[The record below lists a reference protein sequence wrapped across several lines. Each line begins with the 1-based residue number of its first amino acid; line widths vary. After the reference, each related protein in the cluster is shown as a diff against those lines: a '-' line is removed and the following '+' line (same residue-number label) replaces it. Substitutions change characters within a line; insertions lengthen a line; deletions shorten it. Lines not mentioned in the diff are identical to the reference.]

1 MSLSSSTDSESEKKT
16 IVLMSNDGV
25 IFTVEESAAAKS
37 QTINQM
43 IEDGCSDG
51 TIPIPNVDSKTLE
64 MVIEHC
70 TRHAKAERMAE
81 AEAKA
86 AAEEY
91 DAELMKVDAK
101 KTLFHLM
108 MAANYLN
115 VHSLLQ
121 LTALA
126 AGNAI
131 KGKTPD
137 QIRDTFGIINDLTPE
152 EEDQIR
158 KDNTWSYE

>member
-1 MSLSSSTDSESEKKT
+1 M

-25 IFTVEESAAAKS
+25 TFTVEESVAARS

-51 TIPIPNVDSKTLE
+51 NIPLPNVDSKTLE
-64 MVIEHC
+64 MVIEYC
-70 TRHAKAERMAE
+70 TRHDKAERMVE

-91 DAELMKVDAK
+91 DAELMKVDVK
-101 KTLFHLM
+101 TTLFNLL

-115 VHSLLQ
+115 VDSLLK
-121 LTALA
+121 LAALA

-131 KGKTPD
+131 QGKSPE

>member
-1 MSLSSSTDSESEKKT
+1 MV
-16 IVLMSNDGV
+16 VLMSNDGV
-25 IFTVEESAAAKS
+25 IFTVEESAAARS

-51 TIPIPNVDSKTLE
+51 NIPLPNVDSKTLE
-64 MVIEHC
+64 MVIEYC
-70 TRHAKAERMAE
+70 TRHDKAERMAE
-81 AEAKA
+81 GAEAKA

-91 DAELMKVDAK
+91 DAELMKVDVK
-101 KTLFHLM
+101 TTLFNLM

-115 VHSLLQ
+115 IDSLLK

-126 AGNAI
+126 AGNAV
-131 KGKTPD
+131 KGKEPEE
-137 QIRDTFGIINDLTPE
+137 IRDTFGIINDLTPE